1 MSTPM
6 ATVSINGR
14 RVEAVV
20 GRSLFECADSL
31 EVKVPSSCPRAGT
44 CHECIVQV
52 LSGMDALE
60 LRTEEESFLGGDF
73 RLACQARIRTADQD
87 VVAASLRREQQIV
100 AEGSADLRE
109 HWELAPSTRRDGANV
124 VRDGQIIDDYRGA
137 ILGLAVDIGT
147 TTVSASLMDLESGA
161 TVALTSFENPQTFGG
176 SDVMHR
182 IHYDGQHPGELQ
194 RVLVSFLNAELK
206 AMPGDRDQ
214 LYEVMVVGNPTMR
227 DLFLGLDVQSLG
239 QKPFKSQTEHD
250 RDAGRASSTAVTRK
264 PKDLGLRMS
273 PAGAVFGAPLI
284 ACHVGAD
291 AAACI
296 LATRLHE
303 AVEPAMIMDIGTN
316 TEVILGNK
324 DRLLCASCAAGPA
337 FEGGKIRYGMSGI
350 EGAIQSVRLRNRH
363 VEISTIGDVQPTGI
377 CGSGLIDLIAELVR
391 HGRVNGRGRFTG
403 DAKECVID
411 EATGITFAESDVQEL
426 AQAKG
431 ATHAGTS
438 LLLKH
443 FPLPL
448 ADLTTLYLA
457 GGFANYIDVD
467 NSRLIGLTPD
477 LPPDRLHKMGNA
489 AAEGA
494 KELLLSVNKRQELD
508 RVVGSI
514 EHLELESD
522 EDFFTYF
529 VEGCLFGE
537 N

>member
-1 MSTPM
+1 M
-6 ATVSINGR
+6 ATVSINGKR
-14 RVEAVV
+14 MEAVL
-20 GRSLFECADSL
+20 GRTLFECADGL
-31 EVKVPSSCPRAGT
+31 DVRIPSSCPRDGT

-52 LSGMDALE
+52 LSGMDALGPP
-60 LRTEEESFLGGDF
+60 TENESFLAGGF

-87 VVAASLRREQQIV
+87 VVAASLKRQRQIL
-100 AEGSADLRE
+100 AEGPADLRKN
-109 HWELAPSTRRDGANV
+109 WELAPSTRRDGANV
-124 VRDGQIIDDYRGA
+124 VREGRIIDDYRGG
-137 ILGLAVDIGT
+137 LFGLAVDVGT
-147 TTVSASLMDLESGA
+147 TTVSVTLMDLETGA
-161 TVALTSFENPQTFGG
+161 IVATASFENPQTFGG

-182 IHYDGQHPGELQ
+182 IRYDGQHPGELQ
-194 RVLVSFLNAELK
+194 RVLVSFLNAELR

-227 DLFLGLDVQSLG
+227 DLFLGINVHSLG

-250 RDAGRASSTAVTRK
+250 RDAGRVPSTAVTKQPR
-264 PKDLGLRMS
+264 DLGLRMN
-273 PAGAVFGAPLI
+273 PRGTVFGAPLV

-291 AAACI
+291 AAACV

-303 AVEPAMIMDIGTN
+303 SVEPVMIMDIGTN

-324 DRLLCASCAAGPA
+324 DRMLCASCAAGPA
-337 FEGGKIRYGMSGI
+337 FEGGKIKYGMPGI
-350 EGAIQSVRLRNRH
+350 EGAIQSVRLRNGH
-363 VEISTIGDVQPTGI
+363 VEISTIGDVEPTGI

-391 HGRVNGRGRFTG
+391 HGQVNGRGRFAG
-403 DAKECVID
+403 DTKECVVH
-411 EATGITFAESDVQEL
+411 EATGITFAESDIQEL

-443 FPLPL
+443 FQLPL
-448 ADLTTLYLA
+448 DELTTLYLA

-467 NSRLIGLTPD
+467 SSRLIGLTPD
-477 LPPDRLHKMGNA
+477 VPADRIRKIGNA

-494 KELLLSVNKRQELD
+494 KELLLSVNKRRELEQ
-508 RVVGSI
+508 VVRSI

-537 N
+537 S